1 MKFNKE
7 HLDLSLEEKVKLG
20 HQIIDES
27 LSQAQNP
34 AVLVSGGA
42 DSLVLLDMVRQHDER
57 IKTLIVNSGIGYP
70 NYDEMIMRVI
80 MDKKNV
86 DYTIAIRDEEEYV
99 KQYGIPLFPALRDL
113 GYSKE
118 ELIEKGFHEEC
129 SDIKERAMRKLCDR
143 VKPDMTF
150 IGFLGTESPKRMN
163 RLEKGGYIQM
173 GKHENLSM
181 PIAMFEKPEILQYL
195 DNKGIEYVR
204 GAYIGNESGILHKG
218 DGNCWFCS
226 NDVFN
231 DWNTSKWKLLKENYP
246 ERWDKLIQY
255 GVVEQVE
262 DAYNKLGHP
271 KIKATLEK
279 LKENI

>member
-1 MKFNKE
+1 MEFKKE
-7 HLDLSLEEKVKLG
+7 HLNLSLEDKVKLS

-42 DSLVLLDMVRQHDER
+42 DSLVLLDMTRQHDER

-70 NYDEMIMRVI
+70 SYDEMIMRVVL
-80 MDKKNV
+80 DKPNI
-86 DYTIAIRDEEEYV
+86 DYTIAIKDEEQYV
-99 KQYGIPLFPALRDL
+99 AENGIPLFPALRDL

-118 ELIEKGFHEEC
+118 ELIANGFHENC
-129 SDIKERAMRKLCDR
+129 SDIKEKAMRKLCDR

-150 IGFLGTESPKRMN
+150 IGFMGSESEKRMN
-163 RLEKGGYIQM
+163 RLMTGGYIQM

-181 PIAMFEKPEILQYL
+181 PIAMFTKPEIIQYL
-195 DNKGIEYVR
+195 DNNGIEYVR
-204 GAYIGNESGILHKG
+204 GAYISDITGVLHKG

-231 DWNTSKWKLLKENYP
+231 DWDTSKWKLLKENYP
-246 ERWDKLIQY
+246 DRWDKLIQY

-262 DAYNKLGHP
+262 DAYKKLGHP